1 MDLTT
6 ITTLISTLGFPIA
19 VCIYLFYNQNKQ
31 AELHKEEI
39 DKLRETVDNNTKIM
53 TKLCTKLGV
62 LIDED

>member
-19 VCIYLFYNQNKQ
+19 VCIYLFYNQNRQ

-39 DKLRETVDNNTKIM
+39 DKLRETVENNTKIM

-62 LIDED
+62 LLDED